1 MKVSISDVNKEFALY
16 IDIVSLLEDIK
27 LTIGGEALYYTLK
40 KRKNILKFLKSYQT
54 RKLDDF
60 ELQLDLLEKK

>member
-1 MKVSISDVNKEFALY
+1 MKVSISDVSKEFTLY
-16 IDIVSLLEDIK
+16 TDIMSLLEDIK

-40 KRKNILKFLKSYQT
+40 KRKNLLRFLKSYQT

-60 ELQLDLLEKK
+60 ELQLDLLQK